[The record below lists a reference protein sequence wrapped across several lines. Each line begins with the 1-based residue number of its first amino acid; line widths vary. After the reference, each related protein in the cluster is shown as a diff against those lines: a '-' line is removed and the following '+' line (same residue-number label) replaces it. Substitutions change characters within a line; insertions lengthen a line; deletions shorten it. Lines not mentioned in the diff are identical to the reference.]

1 MNKRMRLFCTC
12 AVSYCTRGS
21 VAMEVEEEDFFEVL
35 FELGGS
41 RKPLSLQ
48 RKNVTGVLERE
59 IASSVGDACLVPFS
73 RLPCDIPSTSKKVL
87 YLLQRWSVKWQAFV
101 DVKSADEIEDG
112 DRLTAVRV
120 FSGTTSTAAMVSC
133 LLVYFMIRTTISR
146 DPRF

>member
-73 RLPCDIPSTSKKVL
+73 RLPCDTSKKVL
-87 YLLQRWSVKWQAFV
+87 YLSVKWQAFV

-120 FSGTTSTAAMVSC
+120 FSGTTSTAAMDVSC